1 MDTLWNDLQYGW
13 RMLRRNPG
21 FALVAILTLAIGI
34 GANAAIFTVINT
46 ILIRPLPFYQ
56 SSRIVMIWDTDANR
70 NIQRGTASAAE
81 FLDWQDMNHVFQ
93 SMSALRPSTVTL
105 TGDGEPEQPFGVQV
119 SGNFFRLLGL
129 KPILGRDFRPEEET
143 QGHEQVVMISFAL
156 WQRRYGGDPQIVGKS
171 ILVDYKPYTIIAV
184 LPRNYSIFGT
194 KVPLDLW
201 LPFAFNRTQLDRT
214 DHDLIIFSRLKD
226 FVSVPQAQA
235 EMETII
241 ANLKKQYPAID
252 QKNGVRVASFHEEL
266 GANVK
271 PALLVLLAVVGL
283 VLLIACANVA
293 NLMLARAASR
303 EHEIVLR
310 ATLGA
315 GYKRILR
322 QLLTESVLLALIG
335 GAFGVLLAFGMLHIL
350 HAALPPA
357 GSSTEIPHSEGIG
370 IDGTVLVFTFG
381 VSLLTGIIFG
391 LVPAIQ
397 ISRSSLSESL
407 KEGGR
412 GSTGGRRSQRARSGL
427 VVSEIAL
434 SVMLLIGAGLLLRSF
449 ILLLS
454 QDLGFNPTRVLT
466 IQINLPGNKYSADE
480 KTVSFYQ
487 RVTDQV
493 AVLPGVKAASAIDF
507 LPLSRWTAFCNF
519 DIAGRPIQ
527 PSGDEFTSQYR
538 VVDWRYFHAMVTPL
552 KEGRDFSSSDTSNSS
567 PVAIINEA
575 LARRYWSK
583 EDPVGKQ
590 FRIHAASNRAPW
602 EANLHEGWI
611 TIAGIVADTR
621 DPDWGEQQVGLIYL
635 PYTQAASR
643 VMRLVVRSDDD
654 FATLT
659 PEVRHIVESVDPEQP
674 VTEVH
679 TMETFLT
686 AEFALRRLSM
696 LLVLIFAGVATVLAA
711 VGIYGVMAY
720 SVTQRLHEIGVRMAL
735 GALPGDVLRMV
746 VGDGMR
752 LAGAGLAIGL
762 MASLIVMRYLQSQL
776 YGIQS
781 TDPITFVCVPAALAL
796 IALAACYIPA
806 RRATKV
812 DPLDALRHE

>member
-1 MDTLWNDLQYGW
+1 MDTLWNDLRYGW
-13 RMLRRNPG
+13 RTLRRNPG

-34 GANAAIFTVINT
+34 GANAAIFTVIDT
-46 ILIRPLPFYQ
+46 ILIRPLPFFQ

-81 FLDWQDMNHVFQ
+81 FLDWQDMNHIFQ

-119 SGNFFRLLGL
+119 SGNFFRMLGV

-143 QGHEQVVMISFAL
+143 QGHEQVIMISYAL
-156 WQRRYGGDPQIVGKS
+156 WQRRYGGDPQIIGKS
-171 ILVDYKPYTIIAV
+171 ILVDYKPFTIIAV

-194 KVPLDLW
+194 NVPLDLW

-214 DHDLIIFSRLKD
+214 AHDLIIFARLKD
-226 FVSVPQAQA
+226 SISVLQAQA

-271 PALLVLLAVVGL
+271 PALLVLLAVVSL

-293 NLMLARAASR
+293 NLMLARAATR

-315 GYKRILR
+315 GYRRILR

-335 GAFGVLLAFGMLHIL
+335 GALGILFAFGMLHIL

-397 ISRSSLSESL
+397 ISRSSLYESL

-412 GSTGGRRSQRARSGL
+412 GSTGGRRSHRARSWL
-427 VVSEIAL
+427 VISEIAL

-449 ILLLS
+449 VLLLS

-466 IQINLPGNKYSADE
+466 MQINLPGNKYSADE
-480 KTVSFYQ
+480 KTISFYQ

-493 AVLPGVKAASAIDF
+493 AVLPGVKAASAINF
-507 LPLSRWTAFCNF
+507 LPLSRWTAFVNF

-538 VVDWRYFHAMVTPL
+538 VVDWRYFHAMVTSL
-552 KEGRDFSSSDTSNSS
+552 KEGRDFTASDTSNSS
-567 PVAIINEA
+567 PVAIINVA
-575 LARRYWSK
+575 LAHRYWPK
-583 EDPVGKQ
+583 DDPLGKQ
-590 FRIHAASNRAPW
+590 FRIHASSNRAPW
-602 EANLHEGWI
+602 EANLREGWI

-643 VMRLVVRSDDD
+643 FMQLVVRSDSD
-654 FATLT
+654 FSTLT
-659 PEVRHIVESVDPEQP
+659 PEIRHIVESVDPEQP

-720 SVTQRLHEIGVRMAL
+720 SVTQRLHEIGIRMAL

-781 TDPITFVCVPAALAL
+781 TDPITFVCVPAVLAF

-812 DPLDALRHE
+812 DPLDALRHD

>member
-1 MDTLWNDLQYGW
+1 METLWHDLQYGW

-46 ILIRPLPFYQ
+46 ILIRPLPFFQ
-56 SSRIVMIWDTDANR
+56 SSRIVMVWDTDANR
-70 NIQRGTASAAE
+70 NLQRGTVSAAE
-81 FLDWQDMNHVFQ
+81 FLDWMDMNHVFQ

-105 TGDGEPEQPFGVQV
+105 TGNGEPQQPFGVQV
-119 SGNFFRLLGL
+119 SGNFFRMLGVT
-129 KPILGRDFRPEEET
+129 PILGRDFLPEEET
-143 QGHEQVVMISFAL
+143 QGHEQVVMLSYAL
-156 WQRRYGGDPQIVGKS
+156 WQSRYGANPQIIGKS
-171 ILVDYKPYTIIAV
+171 ILVDYKPYTVIAV

-194 KVPLDLW
+194 NVPLDLW

-214 DHDLIIFSRLKD
+214 NHDLIVFARLKD
-226 FVSVPQAQA
+226 SVSVPQAQA

-241 ANLKKQYPAID
+241 ASLKKQYPAID

-271 PALLVLLAVVGL
+271 NALLVLLAVVGL

-315 GYKRILR
+315 GYRRILR

-335 GAFGVLLAFGMLHIL
+335 GAFGVLLAFGMLQIL

-357 GSSTEIPHSEGIG
+357 GSTAEIPHSEGIG
-370 IDGTVLVFTFG
+370 VDGTVLVFTLG
-381 VSLLTGIIFG
+381 VSLISGIIFG

-412 GSTGGRRSQRARSGL
+412 GSTGSRRNNRARSGL
-427 VVSEIAL
+427 VISEIAL
-434 SVMLLIGAGLLLRSF
+434 SVMLLIAAGLLVRSF
-449 ILLLS
+449 ILLMS

-466 IQINLPGNKYSADE
+466 MEINLPANKYLTDQ
-480 KTVSFYQ
+480 KTVSFFQ
-487 RVTDQV
+487 RVADQV
-493 AVLPGVKAASAIDF
+493 ADLPGVKAASAVNF

-527 PSGDEFTSQYR
+527 PSGDEFTAQYR
-538 VVDWRYFHAMVTPL
+538 VVDWRFFHAMDTPL
-552 KEGRDFSSSDTSNSS
+552 KEGRDFAISDTPNS
-567 PVAIINEA
+567 PAVAIINEA
-575 LARRYWSK
+575 LVRRYWPK
-583 EDPVGKQ
+583 EDPLGKQ
-590 FRIHAASNRAPW
+590 FRIHASAERAPW
-602 EANLHEGWI
+602 EANLREGWI
-611 TIAGIVADTR
+611 TIAGIVANTR
-621 DPDWGEQQVGLIYL
+621 DPDWGEKQVGLIYL
-635 PYTQAASR
+635 PYVQNPSH
-643 VMRLVVRSDDD
+643 VMQFVVRSDSD
-654 FATLT
+654 FAALT
-659 PEVRHIVESVDPEQP
+659 PEIRRIVESVDPEQP
-674 VTEVH
+674 VTEVQA
-679 TMETFLT
+679 METFL
-686 AEFALRRLSM
+686 AVDFALRRLSM
-696 LLVLIFAGVATVLAA
+696 FLVLIFAGVATVLAG

-720 SVTQRLHEIGVRMAL
+720 SVTQRLHEIGIRMAL

-776 YGIQS
+776 FGVQS
-781 TDPITFVCVPAALAL
+781 TDPITFVCVPAGLAL
-796 IALAACYIPA
+796 IALAACYVPA

-812 DPLDALRHE
+812 DPLAALRHE